1 MQYQGCPLRR
11 VGPILNRPVN
21 HGEEHHVGGIGV
33 NTRSWTNLSTV
44 GETGMEGLKGQRTFA
59 R

>member
-21 HGEEHHVGGIGV
+21 RGEEHHVGGIGV
-33 NTRSWTNLSTV
+33 MQ
-44 GETGMEGLKGQRTFA
+44 GAGQT
-59 R
+59 